1 MYGHVITKF
10 SGMVDYHISLAMG
23 LRARVELRYER
34 VGKSVVSVAKKA
46 EKCQQMNFMAEK
58 KSWFCDLFIF

>member
-1 MYGHVITKF
+1 
-10 SGMVDYHISLAMG
+10 MVDYHISLAMG

>member
-1 MYGHVITKF
+1 MITKF
-10 SGMVDYHISLAMG
+10 SGMVDCHIFLAMG
-23 LRARVELRYER
+23 LRTWVELRYER
-34 VGKSVVSVAKKA
+34 VGKSVISVGKKA